1 MDIKIIETIIVVI
14 VFIIIKFV
22 NNKIIND
29 ALKKFNFHR
38 DRRKITVKAINFFS
52 ALIVAIILLAIWG
65 VKQDELLVFI
75 TSILTV
81 LGIAFFAQWSILSNV
96 TSSLI
101 LFFNHP
107 LKIGDY
113 IKIIDT
119 DQPIEGVIQNI
130 TYFFLYIKNKEDE
143 IITIP
148 NTIVLQKSILIK
160 SNQNI

>member
-81 LGIAFFAQWSILSNV
+81 LGIAFFAQ
-96 TSSLI
+96 
-101 LFFNHP
+101 
-107 LKIGDY
+107 
-113 IKIIDT
+113 
-119 DQPIEGVIQNI
+119 
-130 TYFFLYIKNKEDE
+130 
-143 IITIP
+143 
-148 NTIVLQKSILIK
+148 
-160 SNQNI
+160 

>member
-14 VFIIIKFV
+14 VFIVIKFV